1 MTTDTLSMEQGL
13 VAKLTDIVKG
23 VLKITEADKKLKS
36 AKSEENEVNNELKAL
51 DTIIVDCVKALK
63 RIPRRVDDVGKIN
76 QLSRSA
82 NRFGLDGLDVFNK
95 EEKYSNS
102 DIQKDLSK
110 VFGALLTMRGNLY
123 VGVALF
129 GKSKLGGTQK
139 YYSLIEKVMA
149 DTAKFQDEYRKNSES
164 FTLEIKPR
172 EAWDNLA
179 KSMFNVTN
187 LPATTD
193 RYKHVVSQVKN
204 YSEEVV
210 DLKRVSISQLSN
222 LKAYTDF
229 VRDLFAINTNLDTFD
244 RESISSLSEIDPSKL
259 NPTTQ
264 KTLDVLWSD
273 WQAVD
278 QFGKAVETL
287 LADNRANVNVL
298 TKKLSQF
305 QQLIA
310 IAGNTDAG
318 YNSMESMIASSIK
331 IATCDFDDPQMP
343 LELECINQKAR
354 CTFEEYMTLTKAYG
368 RATQLLE
375 SGVSVMP
382 GVGFCKSD
390 IVQLAQVDPTIVDG
404 DMPLA
409 GFTEKR
415 TMVGVPQL
423 AKKLE
428 NEIIPNIEVKYIRES
443 MPLVVDLLSNLSDQL
458 TVILNRLTVD
468 ENETGLDGKIKDL
481 LNQNQTVYQKT
492 KGIIDQVSKLTG
504 DDRLP
509 EEELQI
515 QLEAAI
521 KMMYETAMDWLAN
534 LKPGLDRMVRFDET
548 NAMQGTIEKL
558 TQYLGMYKE

>member
-1 MTTDTLSMEQGL
+1 MTTETLSMEQGL

-36 AKSEENEVNNELKAL
+36 AKAQDNEVNNELRAL
-51 DTIIVDCVKALK
+51 DIVIADCVKSLK
-63 RIPRRVDDVGKIN
+63 RIPRKIEDDGKISR
-76 QLSRSA
+76 LSSGVS
-82 NRFGLDGLDVFNK
+82 RFGLDGLDVFNK
-95 EEKYSNS
+95 EGTYSGS

-110 VFGALLTMRGNLY
+110 VFGAFLTMRGNLY
-123 VGVALF
+123 VGVAIF

-139 YYSLIEKVMA
+139 YYTLIEKVMA
-149 DTAKFQDEYRKNSES
+149 DTVKFQEEYRKNSDN

-172 EAWDNLA
+172 SEWDNLA

-193 RYKHVVSQVKN
+193 RYKHVLTQVKN

-210 DLKRVSISQLSN
+210 DLKKVTVSQLPN

-244 RESISSLSEIDPSKL
+244 RESISSLSEIEPSKL

-264 KTLDVLWSD
+264 KSLDVLWGD
-273 WQAVD
+273 WQAID

-310 IAGNTDAG
+310 IVSSKDGEYNT
-318 YNSMESMIASSIK
+318 MESMLSSTIK

-343 LELECINQKAR
+343 LELECTNQKAR
-354 CTFEEYMTLTKAYG
+354 CTFEEYLTLSKAYG

-390 IVQLAQVDPTIVDG
+390 IVQLAQVDPTIIDG

-428 NEIIPNIEVKYIRES
+428 KDIIPNIEIKYIRES

-468 ENETGLDGKIKDL
+468 ENETGLDGKVKDL
-481 LNQNQTVYQKT
+481 LNQNQTVYQKI
-492 KGIIDQVSKLTG
+492 KGIIDHVSKLSG
-504 DDRLP
+504 DDALS

-515 QLEAAI
+515 QLEASI
-521 KMMYETAMDWLAN
+521 KMMYETAIDWLTN

-548 NAMQGTIEKL
+548 TAMLGTIEKL
-558 TQYLGMYKE
+558 TQYLSMYKE